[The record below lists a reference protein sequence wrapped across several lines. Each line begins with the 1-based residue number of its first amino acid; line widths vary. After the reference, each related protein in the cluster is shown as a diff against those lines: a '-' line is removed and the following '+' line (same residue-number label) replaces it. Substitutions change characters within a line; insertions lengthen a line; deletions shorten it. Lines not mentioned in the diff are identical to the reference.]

1 MKNDT
6 PFTLSSQNRSD
17 PNANF
22 QRNDF
27 GEPKRNNHKRSD
39 IGKTLWNTTKFIEIG
54 HQVCVNTQFIE
65 PNSLTLAARIT
76 QRTRFGIAEVVRARL
91 FIAATIMRRFVV
103 YNRKRGTL
111 SVQCIVCKQSYT
123 LYLCTVTMV
132 CFAFQLRRVCMENE
146 RKITQNICYICCY
159 AHRMDGIRE
168 LIISSVMIPL
178 HRTTSPMNVVFV

>member
-27 GEPKRNNHKRSD
+27 GESKRNNHKRSD

-91 FIAATIMRRFVV
+91 FHCGNHNAAFRCIQSKTRH
-103 YNRKRGTL
+103 TQL
-111 SVQCIVCKQSYT
+111 QCIVCKQSYT